1 MKSKVRASVPHSE
14 FLSKRL
20 QDKEYAAGYLGAC
33 LDDEEET
40 FLVGLHD
47 VADANGGLGALAA
60 RTGLNREHLFR
71 MLSKAGNPRLQSLQL
86 LLKAMG
92 IKIAFQAAEAPGK
105 KAGAA

>member
-1 MKSKVRASVPHSE
+1 MKTKGRASAPYRD
-14 FLSKRL
+14 FLLKDL
-20 QDKEYAAGYLGAC
+20 QDKELAAGYLSET
-33 LDDEEET
+33 LSDEEET
-40 FLVGLHD
+40 FLVALRD

-92 IKIAFQAAEAPGK
+92 IKIAFQAAEAPRK